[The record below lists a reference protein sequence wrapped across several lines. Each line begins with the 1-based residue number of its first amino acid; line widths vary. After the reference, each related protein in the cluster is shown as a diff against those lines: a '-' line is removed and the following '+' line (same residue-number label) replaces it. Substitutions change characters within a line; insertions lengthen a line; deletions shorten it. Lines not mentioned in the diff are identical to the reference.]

1 MILDDWQSKYERY
14 LQDHFTD
21 EDGAHDIAHFR
32 RVWGTAQRIMDDQAE
47 PLIIL
52 TACYFHDIVS
62 LPKIILNGTCLPVL
76 QQSARRHCLPASSL
90 NSRLRSTRAWRTPLK
105 PIVLA
110 PALRR
115 KAMKPKSFRT
125 QTVLKRLEQLAWRGC
140 FMYPV
145 NLRIRYLML
154 TILSRRIA
162 NWTTGGGR
170 WIISRANSLNCRKPC
185 RRKRAGRWPVITP
198 TSW

>member
-14 LQDHFTD
+14 LQEHFTD

-32 RVWGTAQRIMDDQAE
+32 RVWGTAQRIMGAQAE

-62 LPKIILNGTCLPVL
+62 LPKNHPE
-76 QQSARRHCLPASSL
+76 RHLS
-90 NSRLRSTRAWRTPLK
+90 SRLAAKRTLALLASEFPEFPVALY
-105 PIVLA
+105 PGVAHAIEAHLA

-115 KAMKPKSFRT
+115 KAMKPKSLRT

-162 NWTTGGGR
+162 NSTTGAGR